1 MKNRIVDEEIQRI
14 ISEGPKSEHL
24 TKSRD
29 NMLKRH
35 NERLQEN
42 SYWLNVIDS
51 YYFRGLD
58 AYTNY
63 KKTLESITADD
74 IKKFMSDFSFD
85 PVCAHAC
92 SSCWLYKFQ
101 NPVSIWVQTWLW
113 EEFYFFDLIH
123 FVKRVVVIA

>member
-1 MKNRIVDEEIQRI
+1 MVRIVDEEIQRI
-14 ISEGPKSEHL
+14 ATEGPKSEHL

-51 YYFRGLD
+51 YYFRGMD

-63 KKTLESITADD
+63 KETLESITADD
-74 IKKFMSDFSFD
+74 IKILMSDFISQGIC
-85 PVCAHAC
+85 V
-92 SSCWLYKFQ
+92 
-101 NPVSIWVQTWLW
+101 
-113 EEFYFFDLIH
+113 E
-123 FVKRVVVIA
+123 VVMGPK